1 MTPSLVLASSS
12 PTRRAILADAGVR
25 FLVDASGTDET
36 FFDAPTAELVAQFAR
51 EKAVAVAPRHSMALV
66 LGCDSLLDIG
76 GQPYGKPASPLDA
89 ERRWQ
94 SQRGH
99 TGVLYTGHALVS
111 SATGQLYAEVVATAV
126 HFGHPTD
133 LEINAYV
140 QSGEPLDK
148 AGAFTLE
155 GRSAAFIDSIE
166 GDAGNVRGLS
176 LPALARLLRHH
187 GWSITDFWTDRRQ

>member
-1 MTPSLVLASSS
+1 VTPSLVLASSS

-36 FFDAPTAELVAQFAR
+36 LFDAPTANLVAQFAR
-51 EKAVAVAPRHSMALV
+51 EKAVAVAPRHITAFV
-66 LGCDSLLDIG
+66 LGCDSLLDID
-76 GQPYGKPASPLDA
+76 GQAYGKPGSPLEA

-94 SQRGH
+94 AQRGRS
-99 TGVLYTGHALVS
+99 GVLYTGHVLVS
-111 SATGQLYAEVVATAV
+111 TATGEQHAEVVATAV

-133 LEINAYV
+133 LEISAYV

-148 AGAFTLE
+148 AGALTLE

-176 LPALARLLRHH
+176 LPALARLLGHH
-187 GWSITDFWTDRRQ
+187 GWSITDFWTDRGH

>member
-1 MTPSLVLASSS
+1 VTPALVLASSS

-36 FFDAPTAELVAQFAR
+36 LIDATTAELVAHFAR
-51 EKAVAVAPRHSMALV
+51 EKALAVAPRHADALV
-66 LGCDSLLDIG
+66 LGCDSLLDLDG
-76 GQPYGKPASPLDA
+76 RPYGKPASQLDA

-94 SQRGH
+94 AQRGH
-99 TGVLYTGHALVS
+99 TGILYTGHALVS
-111 SATGQLYAEVVATAV
+111 TTTGELHAEVVATAV

-133 LEINAYV
+133 LEVHAYV
-140 QSGEPLDK
+140 RSGEPLDK

-176 LPALARLLRHH
+176 LPALSRLLRHH
-187 GWSITDFWTDRRQ
+187 GWSITDFWTDQGE